1 MRKFIFG
8 VIAAAVLL
16 GLVAYCFTD
25 DSYHI
30 SDWSWKEKKP
40 EPITWENLKTFV
52 LDEDLGLKVE
62 YPSTFTVDTTEE
74 SEVDFVYEI
83 DDEVII
89 LRCYAIENSETW
101 DEQTAAD
108 SIAEIRMVIVH
119 DSVVMKDMHP
129 GYFYLK
135 GYDDERCLGF
145 YEQYIVD
152 KDAIFVYELCYP
164 KWMENRVRRLMDL
177 VHNWDPGRRR

>member
-16 GLVAYCFTD
+16 GVVGYCSTD

-30 SDWSWKEKKP
+30 SDWSWKENKP
-40 EPITWENLKTFV
+40 KPITWENLKTFV
-52 LDEDLGLKVE
+52 LDEEHGLKVE

-74 SEVDFVYEI
+74 NEVDFFYKV
-83 DDEVII
+83 DNEVII
-89 LRCYAIENSETW
+89 LRCYAVENSETW

-108 SIAEIRMVIVH
+108 SIAAIRQKYIN

-135 GYDDERCLGF
+135 GYNEERGQGF

-152 KDAIFVYELCYP
+152 KDVIFVYELCYP
-164 KWMENRVRRLMDL
+164 KKMENRMQRLMDL
-177 VHNWDPGRRR
+177 VHNWNPERER